1 MKRIA
6 LTGSFATG
14 KSTVAKMFEALGIP
28 CLDADTI
35 AHQLTL
41 PDEPAWLEIVAAFG
55 ESILKKDRTI
65 DRKKLS
71 DIVFQTPPHLHQLES
86 ILHPKVR
93 EKMDQEIARLESRG
107 EAAVLLEIPLLFE
120 VKWDEDEAWEAI
132 LVVVTTPEKQMEQAK
147 KKFNLTE
154 EEVFARIRAQLPLE
168 EKAKRAD
175 YVIDNSG
182 DLEKTKTQV
191 QSIFKQL
198 TASLF
203 N

>member
-28 CLDADTI
+28 SLDADTI

-41 PDEPAWLEIVAAFG
+41 PDEPAWHEIVATFG
-55 ESILKKDRTI
+55 EGILKKDRTI
-65 DRKKLS
+65 DRKKLA
-71 DIVFQTPPHLHQLES
+71 DIVFQNPAQLYQLEA

-93 EKMDQEIARLESRG
+93 EKMDQESARLESRG

-120 VKWDEDEAWEAI
+120 TKWDEEEAWEAI
-132 LVVVTTPEKQMEQAK
+132 LVVVTTPERQMEQGK

-154 EEVFARIRAQLPLE
+154 EEVFARIQAQLPLE

-182 DLEKTKTQV
+182 DLENTKTQV